1 MRRLFVFRPEP
12 AASRTV
18 EKAKA
23 MGLAVTAIP
32 LFELKAIDWALPDAS
47 KFDGLLL
54 TSANAVD
61 LAGEKLERLRALPVH
76 AVGEVTAVA
85 ARVAGLGV
93 ATVGNGGVDDLLA
106 QIGPEER
113 LLHLCGED
121 RRQPMASRQQVTFVP
136 VFRAKVRSDFG
147 GMAEKLRGQ
156 VAVLHSPRAA
166 QRLAELIQGDAR
178 STVRIAAISHA
189 TADAAG
195 QGWAEVQG
203 AEKPSDTVLLAL
215 AARLCKS

>member
-18 EKAKA
+18 EKANA
-23 MGLAVTAIP
+23 MGLETRAIP
-32 LFELKAIDWALPDAS
+32 LFELEAIDWALPDAGR
-47 KFDGLLL
+47 FDAILL

-76 AVGEVTAVA
+76 AVGEASAVA
-85 ARVAGLGV
+85 ACVAGFGV
-93 ATVGNGGVDDLLA
+93 ATVGNGGINELLA
-106 QIGPEER
+106 LIEPEQR

-121 RRQPMASRQQVTFVP
+121 RRGPREARQPIEVVP
-136 VFRAKVRSDFG
+136 VFRAKSIEVSG
-147 GMAEKLRGQ
+147 LSEELRGQ

-166 QRLAELIQGDAR
+166 QRLADLVQGDAR
-178 STVRIAAISHA
+178 STVRVAAISQA
-189 TADAAG
+189 TAEAAG
-195 QGWAEVQG
+195 VGWEDVRSAET
-203 AEKPSDTVLLAL
+203 PSDTVLLAL

>member
-23 MGLAVTAIP
+23 LGLEVAAVP
-32 LFELKAIDWALPDAS
+32 LFELEALDWTPPDAGE
-47 KFDGLLL
+47 FDGILL

-76 AVGEVTAVA
+76 AVGEATAVA

-106 QIGPEER
+106 KIEPEQR

-121 RRQPMASRQQVTFVP
+121 RRQPNAPRQPIKCLP
-136 VFRAKVRSDFG
+136 VFRATARSDIG
-147 GMAEKLRGQ
+147 AMAEELRGQ

-166 QRLAELIQGDAR
+166 QCLAELIDGEAR
-178 STVRIAAISHA
+178 STIRIAAISRA
-189 TADAAG
+189 TAEAAG
-195 QGWAEVQG
+195 EGWAEVRS
-203 AEKPSDTVLLAL
+203 AETPSDTVLLAL
-215 AARLCKS
+215 AARLCKN

>member
-18 EKAKA
+18 EKAKSL
-23 MGLAVTAIP
+23 GLDVAAIP
-32 LFELKAIDWALPDAS
+32 LFELEPIDWALPDAGQ
-47 KFDGLLL
+47 FDAILL

-61 LAGEKLERLRALPVH
+61 LAGDKLERLRAFPVH
-76 AVGEVTAVA
+76 AVGEATAVA
-85 ARVAGLGV
+85 ATVAGLGV
-93 ATVGNGGVDDLLA
+93 ATIGNGGIDDLLA
-106 QIGPEER
+106 EIEPEER

-121 RRQPMASRQQVTFVP
+121 RRNPNRPRQPITVVP
-136 VFRAKVRSDFG
+136 VFRARERTDVG
-147 GMAEKLRGQ
+147 ALAEELRGQ

-166 QRLAELIQGDAR
+166 QRLAELVRGEVR
-178 STVRIAAISHA
+178 STVRVAAISKA

-195 QGWAEVQG
+195 DGWAEVRA